1 MKDRNVLELEIKL
14 ALLKLFT
21 ETEYMELVYGIIVD
35 DVVRDIEECA
45 DEDYNSSDVS
55 LAVQRTLIKALN
67 IEI

>member
-1 MKDRNVLELEIKL
+1 MTDRNVLELDIKL
-14 ALLKLFT
+14 TLMKLFT
-21 ETEYMELVYGIIVD
+21 EREYMELVYGIIVD
-35 DVVRDIEECA
+35 DVIRDIEECA

>member
-14 ALLKLFT
+14 ALMKLFT